1 MGKNGGKTLLRVPS
15 GTLVFELSI
24 LEDKE
29 SKHLLADLS
38 KDKQSIVVARGGS
51 GGKGNKMHPSMA
63 EN

>member
-15 GTLVFELSI
+15 GTLVFELNI

-38 KDKQSIVVARGGS
+38 KDK
-51 GGKGNKMHPSMA
+51 
-63 EN
+63 